1 MARKKTAKKAETQTP
16 EQIINS
22 VNLAAKAREAGKDY
36 ALVYNRIKRGWS
48 LEKALSHPVRKKKK
62 SLSEQKAVV
71 KKIHDTVKAAEIKET
86 SIMTDHDAPLLSKEE
101 KEALGT
107 PIISEK
113 AEKNMPMLWFL
124 VLVLCVIV
132 AGVWLQEAGVIGW
145 ADRIVE

>member
-1 MARKKTAKKAETQTP
+1 MARKKTASIAETQTP

-86 SIMTDHDAPLLSKEE
+86 PIMIDDYKPNLEPPL
-101 KEALGT
+101 
-107 PIISEK
+107 ISEK
-113 AEKNMPMLWFL
+113 AEKSMGMLWLL
-124 VLVLCVIV
+124 VVVFVV
-132 AGVWLQEAGVIGW
+132 AVVGVWLQEAGIIGW

>member
-1 MARKKTAKKAETQTP
+1 MARKKTAKKAEAETQTP

-86 SIMTDHDAPLLSKEE
+86 PIMIDDYKPNLEPPL
-101 KEALGT
+101 
-107 PIISEK
+107 ISEK
-113 AEKNMPMLWFL
+113 AEKSMGMLWLL
-124 VLVLCVIV
+124 VVVFVV
-132 AGVWLQEAGVIGW
+132 AVVGVWLQEAGIIGW